1 MCARQIETV
10 VIIGA
15 GNLAAHLGSALVR
28 AGVTVIQVV
37 NRSPVRGVKLAK
49 KLGAAFTTNFESINQ
64 SADLYIVAVSDHA
77 IAMIAGMLRLSGRF
91 VVHTSG
97 TTDMDVLMQVTHER
111 GVFYPLQTFSGKR
124 AISFRKIPLCIEA
137 VSSERVEQLAGLAR
151 RLSSVVYGMN
161 SDQRKILHLSA
172 VIACNFTNFMFTIS
186 KDLLKKNDIPFELL
200 GPLIKQTA
208 NNWRAVDIFS
218 LQTGPAVRGD
228 QQIMD
233 EHRQLLSEIPDYQDI
248 YNLISN
254 NIIKYK
260 KKNG

>member
-37 NRSPVRGVKLAK
+37 NRSPVRGAKLAK
-49 KLGAAFTTNFESINQ
+49 KLGAAFTTDFESINQ

-77 IAMIAGMLRLSGRF
+77 IATVAGMLKLSGRL

-97 TTDMDVLMQVTHER
+97 TTDLDVLMQVTDER

-124 AISFRKIPLCIEA
+124 AISFRKIPLCVEA
-137 VSSERVEQLAGLAR
+137 ASSEGLEQLTGLAR
-151 RLSSVVYGMN
+151 RLSSVVCRMN
-161 SDQRKILHLSA
+161 SHERKILHLSA
-172 VIACNFTNFMFTIS
+172 VIACNFTNFMYTIS
-186 KDLLKKNDIPFELL
+186 KDMLKKNDIPFDLL
-200 GPLIKQTA
+200 GPLIEQTA
-208 NNWRAVDIFS
+208 NNWRVEDIFS

-228 QQIMD
+228 QQVME
-233 EHRQLLSEIPDYQDI
+233 EHRQLLSEMPDYQDV

-260 KKNG
+260 KNNG

>member
-1 MCARQIETV
+1 
-10 VIIGA
+10 
-15 GNLAAHLGSALVR
+15 
-28 AGVTVIQVV
+28 
-37 NRSPVRGVKLAK
+37 
-49 KLGAAFTTNFESINQ
+49 
-64 SADLYIVAVSDHA
+64 
-77 IAMIAGMLRLSGRF
+77 
-91 VVHTSG
+91 
-97 TTDMDVLMQVTHER
+97 
-111 GVFYPLQTFSGKR
+111 
-124 AISFRKIPLCIEA
+124 
-137 VSSERVEQLAGLAR
+137 
-151 RLSSVVYGMN
+151 
-161 SDQRKILHLSA
+161 
-172 VIACNFTNFMFTIS
+172 
-186 KDLLKKNDIPFELL
+186 LKKNDIPFELL